1 MQSVV
6 CLPSANPLVL
16 LLKRLICSSIAT
28 TATAELARGTAQEG
42 RGQGEGWGCGDKG
55 CGVSNQK
62 VITALCARVCACMR
76 MCMCVC
82 ARKQS
87 FYFITAGGAAACERA
102 QSPEACLQNE
112 RWQQNTD
119 VSVQDESTSSRCR
132 TGQAPYFRK
141 CYNVGYISLL
151 VMLASARQEMWGWCS
166 AGVKHCGLLWRGQKT
181 EAWVQLRKGVL
192 WLAEER

>member
-1 MQSVV
+1 MQSAV
-6 CLPSANPLVL
+6 CLPSADPLVL

-62 VITALCARVCACMR
+62 VITALCVRA
-76 MCMCVC
+76 CVC

-112 RWQQNTD
+112 RW
-119 VSVQDESTSSRCR
+119 
-132 TGQAPYFRK
+132 
-141 CYNVGYISLL
+141 
-151 VMLASARQEMWGWCS
+151 
-166 AGVKHCGLLWRGQKT
+166 
-181 EAWVQLRKGVL
+181 
-192 WLAEER
+192 

>member
-62 VITALCARVCACMR
+62 VITALCARVCV
-76 MCMCVC
+76 CVHAYVHVC
-82 ARKQS
+82 VREKAVVLFHYSWGGGGLWASPVARGV
-87 FYFITAGGAAACERA
+87 FTEWEVAAEHGC
-102 QSPEACLQNE
+102 
-112 RWQQNTD
+112 
-119 VSVQDESTSSRCR
+119 
-132 TGQAPYFRK
+132 
-141 CYNVGYISLL
+141 
-151 VMLASARQEMWGWCS
+151 
-166 AGVKHCGLLWRGQKT
+166 
-181 EAWVQLRKGVL
+181 
-192 WLAEER
+192 